1 MKTKN
6 KIGLIASILL
16 LALAL
21 PFWVGAL
28 SNQPPAITEFL
39 LGEESTL
46 EPGEKVK
53 FKFNT
58 YDKED
63 DRLSGTL
70 YYGDGERD
78 SFRFSDD
85 RTITKTHEYEND
97 GDYTVRLKVEDDD
110 GAKSESSFTITIGE
124 GGASIDQFRLQD
136 QSTLQVNKKVYF
148 QYRVCGPNEDDLEAW
163 LHFGDGEKVEIG
175 NFCTKGLKNHE
186 YDNPGEY
193 EVKLVAETGDDQKV
207 EKKINLSIWLEG
219 NEMPKADFTY
229 SPEQIEVGDR
239 VEFQNKSVD
248 PDDVTEIES
257 YRWEFS
263 DADSS
268 EEKNTAHFFNEAG
281 TYKVT
286 LTVTDSSGLKD
297 KKWLYFYVYPKFQ
310 SGTLASVPIRQK
322 IWRLRNGRKHWI
334 PSPDAFYSYG
344 YSPDNIE
351 KITIPKINS
360 YPRVKLIRKVGDSG
374 RIYYITEAGL
384 IRRHPNMESFRSYDG
399 NKLED
404 VVEVSETELNSYERV
419 KAVKLPY
426 SHKVY
431 KLEKRGDQI
440 VKRWVKTMDAF
451 HKLDLT
457 WREVA
462 PVNHVEFEAYPTVEP
477 VE

>member
-39 LGEESTL
+39 LGEQSTL
-46 EPGEKVK
+46 EAGKEVE
-53 FKFNT
+53 FEFNT

-70 YYGDGERD
+70 YYGDGEKD

-85 RTITKTHEYEND
+85 RTITKRHVYDNE
-97 GDYTVRLKVEDDD
+97 GDFEVRLKVEDND

-124 GGASIDQFRLQD
+124 GGISIDQFRLQD
-136 QSTLQVNKKVYF
+136 RSDLRPNKRVYF
-148 QYRVCGPNEDDLEAW
+148 QYRICGPNEDDIEAT
-163 LHFGDGEKVEIG
+163 LYFGNGEEEEIEH
-175 NFCTKGLKNHE
+175 FCTKALETHKYE
-186 YDNPGEY
+186 DPGEY
-193 EVKLVAETGDDQKV
+193 SAKLTAETDEQEITKT
-207 EKKINLSIWLEG
+207 INFSIWVE
-219 NEMPKADFTY
+219 NNQMPEADFSY
-229 SPEQIEVGDR
+229 SPEEIEVGDR
-239 VEFQNKSVD
+239 VEFQNKSED
-248 PDDVTEIES
+248 PDDSTEIES
-257 YRWEFS
+257 YQWEFS
-263 DADSS
+263 NDESS
-268 EEKNTAHFFNEAG
+268 EKENTVHYFNESG

-286 LTVTDSSGLKD
+286 LTVTDSAGLKD

-322 IWRLRNGRKHWI
+322 IWRLQNGRKHWI
-334 PSPDAFYSYG
+334 PSPKAFFSYG
-344 YSPDNIE
+344 YNPDDIE
-351 KITIPKINS
+351 NATIPEINS
-360 YPRVKLIRKVGDSG
+360 YPRVKLIREVGDSG

-384 IRRHPNMESFRSYDG
+384 IRRHPNMRTFRSYEG

-404 VVEVSETELNSYERV
+404 VVEVSEAELNSYGKV
-419 KAVKLPY
+419 KAVKLPN

-431 KLEKRGDQI
+431 KLETRDGQI
-440 VKRWVKTMDAF
+440 VKRWVKTMNAF
-451 HKLDLT
+451 HDLGLS

-477 VE
+477 IE